1 MIWEIKFTPSQH
13 LYLPAR
19 CKTHGKFNPAVEGP
33 WHLRTGGIRVLE
45 VPRTLAAR
53 GLGGWPDK
61 TGVPD
66 AFQGV
71 MPVPCTSERGTA
83 ARRVHFPSL
92 GCVSPCVQPL
102 GQGCVSHPL
111 PGSLGVSAPA
121 RGPGWPCHCLPWHSA
136 AGGAA
141 LRAEGGGRARG
152 VDGVLDG
159 QHGHSG
165 APHGNE
171 ALPGKLNTCPAGI
184 ARGTGLSV
192 EQHLAE

>member
-1 MIWEIKFTPSQH
+1 MGSSIPLWW
-13 LYLPAR
+13 
-19 CKTHGKFNPAVEGP
+19 GP
-33 WHLRTGGIRVLE
+33 GTSGQVGLVFE

-83 ARRVHFPSL
+83 ARRAAFSIPWGCQSLCAAPRAGMCFTLPSPVL
-92 GCVSPCVQPL
+92 WA
-102 GQGCVSHPL
+102 
-111 PGSLGVSAPA
+111 VSAPA

-184 ARGTGLSV
+184 ARDTGLSV